1 MRARSILR
9 VALWAVL
16 AAGLAAAAAWSAR
29 LAWADA
35 WFRTGTVAG
44 IEKALALTPRQ
55 AAYSV
60 RLALLV
66 SGGDPARAAAALER
80 AVALNPNDA
89 RAWIELGLRDE
100 ASGDLA
106 RAEPALLRAA
116 AESRLYLPRWTL
128 MNYYYRRGDTERF
141 WRWARQAVPMMWG
154 DPRPL
159 FRLCGRVRED
169 GQLIGRLEIAR
180 PEWRAA
186 YLFYLLDAGRPD
198 LAAPAVRGL
207 LESRREADAPLLI
220 EACDRLLAA
229 GDSGDARAIWDG
241 LIPARPISAGT
252 LPGGSGGL
260 LYNGDFE
267 ISPTG
272 RGFDWRLS
280 ALEGIGAAR
289 EDAAGGLRLTFSGGQ
304 PENAEPL
311 SQLAPVEENTAY
323 ELRFGY
329 RTSGI
334 AAQAGPS
341 WRIDDAGR
349 GIAIA
354 AGESL
359 DSEEPA
365 ASRIPF
371 VTPPGCRL
379 VRVALT
385 SRRQPGSTRM
395 AGFIVLRKV
404 ELRPAA
410 QPPSTEPPRSR
421 VMK

>member
-1 MRARSILR
+1 M
-9 VALWAVL
+9 
-16 AAGLAAAAAWSAR
+16 R

-44 IEKALALTPRQ
+44 TEKALALTPRQ
-55 AAYSV
+55 AAYSL

-66 SGGDPARAAAALER
+66 AGDDPARAEASLER
-80 AVALNPNDA
+80 AVALNAHDA
-89 RAWIELGLRDE
+89 RAWIELGLRYE
-100 ASGDLA
+100 AAGDLP
-106 RAEPALLRAA
+106 RAETALLRAA

-128 MNYYYRRGDTERF
+128 MNYYFRRGDTERF

-154 DPRPL
+154 DPGPL

-169 GQLIGRLEIAR
+169 GRLLGRLEIAK

-186 YLFYLLDAGRPD
+186 YLFYLLDAGRSD

-207 LESRREADAPLLI
+207 LESRREADAPLLL

-229 GDSGDARAIWDG
+229 GDAGDARAIWDG
-241 LIPARPISAGT
+241 LMAARRIARVKLPGAK
-252 LPGGSGGL
+252 LPGGSAGL
-260 LYNGDFE
+260 LYNGDFA

-272 RGFDWRLS
+272 RGFDWRLP
-280 ALEGIGAAR
+280 AIEGIGAAR
-289 EDAAGGLRLTFSGGQ
+289 EDASGGLRLTFSGGQ

-311 SQLAPVEENTAY
+311 AQLVPVEENTAY
-323 ELRFGY
+323 ELRFAY

-334 AAQAGPS
+334 AAQAGPG

-349 GIAIA
+349 GVAIA

-359 DSEEPA
+359 ASEAPA
-365 ASRIPF
+365 AQGIPF

-385 SRRQPGSTRM
+385 SRRHAGSTRI
-395 AGFIVLRKV
+395 AGFMVLRKV

-410 QPPSTEPPRSR
+410 QPPSPEPPRSR
-421 VMK
+421 VMR